1 LKKETSVIK
10 DLNKNLTLLK
20 STLSPLDFICVSRL
34 INGNVEKK
42 IRKVDTVHS
51 KKLLKLGIDI
61 NKKVDKNKVIFNFSD
76 KILTDEQKDVLS
88 YGLDYCIPQTK
99 FVFHRFYL
107 YFEKLCASLK
117 NCDIY
122 NNNFNN
128 VTNNI
133 TTIANN
139 SFRKLSQQRRQGFD
153 SDVLLSPLQT
163 LKNDNTIVITKPDK
177 GRGVVILNKCD
188 YEQKLMDILSDKTK
202 VKQITTKISTHLLY
216 LEDKLNRLLRTIKAS
231 ININTYNSL
240 MTSGSRPGVLYG
252 LPKVHKPNIP
262 LRPIISSIGTFNY
275 NTAKFLVPIISP
287 LTSNQY
293 TIDNSTSF
301 VKEITSLNFQQPV
314 TMASFDVESLFTNVP
329 LQETTELIANN
340 LDNTYLDKYGL
351 DTITFKKLLEI
362 TAHHSVFTFNDCLYA
377 QTDGVAM
384 GSPLGPSYAN
394 AFLCHHEK
402 SWLDNCPPEFKPLHY
417 RRYIDDTFL
426 LFKHPSHINLFLD
439 YLNAKHPSIKFTCE
453 LQMDNQLPFLDT
465 MITNNNGIFQTSIY
479 RKPTFTGL
487 GLHFLSYIP
496 YIYKINSVKT
506 LITRA
511 YNLCS
516 TWNAFHNE
524 LLFLKNFF
532 ITNGYPLQ
540 LCDKITKTF
549 LCKKFTN
556 QQIVSTVKRDHRYV
570 KLPYMGDLSFEI
582 RKRLKTLL
590 QINYPQIKFTFVFSN
605 NNTIAKFLKHPLN
618 HSSDLCSNVVY
629 LFTCPSCQ
637 ARYVGSTSRWLCHRI
652 SEHKGKSFRTGL
664 PLSKPSFS
672 AIREHSQLHSHPFST
687 TDFSILS
694 SHSSRLDLITSESL
708 LIQKMQPELNNLTT
722 ATPLFTH

>member
-1 LKKETSVIK
+1 MMGTRNFAVLTT
-10 DLNKNLTLLK
+10 LNIFRRTEK
-20 STLSPLDFICVSRL
+20 LSFR
-34 INGNVEKK
+34 
-42 IRKVDTVHS
+42 S
-51 KKLLKLGIDI
+51 KKL
-61 NKKVDKNKVIFNFSD
+61 
-76 KILTDEQKDVLS
+76 QKDIRFLRLCKNYHVT
-88 YGLDYCIPQTK
+88 PN
-99 FVFHRFYL
+99 FVNFRVHNPIFYL

-139 SFRKLSQQRRQGFD
+139 SFRKLSQQRRLGFD

-202 VKQITTKISTHLLY
+202 FKQITTKISTHLLY

-340 LDNTYLDKYGL
+340 LDNTYLDKHGL

-394 AFLCHHEK
+394 AFLYSLGFRQKTEEL
-402 SWLDNCPPEFKPLHY
+402 S
-417 RRYIDDTFL
+417 
-426 LFKHPSHINLFLD
+426 
-439 YLNAKHPSIKFTCE
+439 
-453 LQMDNQLPFLDT
+453 LQMSVQ
-465 MITNNNGIFQTSIY
+465 IFVY
-479 RKPTFTGL
+479 CD
-487 GLHFLSYIP
+487 LSCQY
-496 YIYKINSVKT
+496 
-506 LITRA
+506 
-511 YNLCS
+511 
-516 TWNAFHNE
+516 
-524 LLFLKNFF
+524 
-532 ITNGYPLQ
+532 ITNG
-540 LCDKITKTF
+540 
-549 LCKKFTN
+549 FT
-556 QQIVSTVKRDHRYV
+556 Y
-570 KLPYMGDLSFEI
+570 
-582 RKRLKTLL
+582 
-590 QINYPQIKFTFVFSN
+590 
-605 NNTIAKFLKHPLN
+605 
-618 HSSDLCSNVVY
+618 VY
-629 LFTCPSCQ
+629 L
-637 ARYVGSTSRWLCHRI
+637 STSYRHSVDTTTHSYHLLNSCLTRGVPVAI
-652 SEHKGKSFRTGL
+652 TTEKDGTSLTQRATVTVTS
-664 PLSKPSFS
+664 SKYPSG
-672 AIREHSQLHSHPFST
+672 PVC
-687 TDFSILS
+687 
-694 SHSSRLDLITSESL
+694 
-708 LIQKMQPELNNLTT
+708 QP
-722 ATPLFTH
+722 